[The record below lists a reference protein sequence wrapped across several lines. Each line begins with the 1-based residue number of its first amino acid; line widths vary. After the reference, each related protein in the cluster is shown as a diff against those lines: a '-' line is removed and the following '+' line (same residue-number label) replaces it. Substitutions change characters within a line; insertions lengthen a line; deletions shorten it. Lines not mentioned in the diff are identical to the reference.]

1 MTEKKEFTN
10 ENLLKLRRA
19 RQMALAIIKRG
30 REAGIPEK
38 YLRLP
43 PSSFVSVLDPDFHH
57 GPVRGVTDFTD
68 KIYKQPDFLMNRE
81 FIAIDGGDDASRF
94 KAAYAILFRIIAYD
108 KRGQFF
114 GCESLM
120 HKFQTI
126 NSTENITRNDLAEE
140 LKSYDILM
148 IGEFNKMGFSPHF
161 ETGSFFDE
169 VLSDRIAKAR
179 PTIITFTSPIS
190 SETPTQENL
199 EKMAAQGKL
208 DTGCGRILH
217 RLTLTSE
224 TTESVLRVRVKSI

>member
-1 MTEKKEFTN
+1 MTEKINNDTII
-10 ENLLKLRRA
+10 KLRRA

-38 YLRLP
+38 YLRIKP
-43 PSSFVSVLDPDFHH
+43 DEFSKVIDPSFHG
-57 GPVRGVTDFTD
+57 GPVEGVPPFIE
-68 KIYKQPDFLMNRE
+68 KIYKQPDFLLNRE
-81 FIAIDGGDDASRF
+81 FIAIDGGDDSSRF

-126 NSTENITRNDLAEE
+126 NSTESITRNDLAEE

-148 IGEFNKMGFSPHF
+148 IGEFNKLGFSPHF

-169 VLSDRIAKAR
+169 VLSDRIATAR
-179 PTIITFTSPIS
+179 PTIITFASPIS
-190 SETPTQENL
+190 SVKPTQENL